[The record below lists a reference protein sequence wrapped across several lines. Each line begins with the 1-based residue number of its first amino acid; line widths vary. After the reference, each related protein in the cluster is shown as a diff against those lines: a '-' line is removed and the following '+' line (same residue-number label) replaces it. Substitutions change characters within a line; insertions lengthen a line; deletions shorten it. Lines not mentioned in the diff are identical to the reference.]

1 MKSTTG
7 LTPGQFKYHLDQ
19 VEAFIKSAPDMPL
32 FRGDARH
39 AGKPGNRCKL
49 HIRHLV
55 LLTTM
60 RTYTAAR
67 EDAMEPWFGVDQSNI
82 SRYLDLGYRILGE
95 MTATADFM
103 TSLLKKCK
111 TVDDIREIIPDLRI
125 LVDGTHIERVRPGD
139 GTARKA
145 AYRNESAVM

>member
-1 MKSTTG
+1 
-7 LTPGQFKYHLDQ
+7 
-19 VEAFIKSAPDMPL
+19 MPL
-32 FRGDARH
+32 FWGDARH

-60 RTYTAAR
+60 CTYTAAR

-111 TVDDIREIIPDLRI
+111 TVNDIREIIPDLRI
-125 LVDGTHIERVRPGD
+125 LVDGTHIERGLDPAHGDRFWQHSIHTHRPPLYHVWCPIPPATPGD
-139 GTARKA
+139 LKKHV
-145 AYRNESAVM
+145 NPLK